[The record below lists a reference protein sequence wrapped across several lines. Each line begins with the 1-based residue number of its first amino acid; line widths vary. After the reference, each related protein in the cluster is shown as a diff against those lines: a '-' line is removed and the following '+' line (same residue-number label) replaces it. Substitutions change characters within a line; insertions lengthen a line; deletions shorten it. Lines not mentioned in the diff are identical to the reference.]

1 MSDKLFGNFT
11 LVDFL
16 VYLFVVGVIYILAIF
31 TSVFVR
37 VHKEFMTPVIFGLM
51 LGVTY
56 GNYIWVRN
64 LLGK

>member
-16 VYLFVVGVIYILAIF
+16 VYFLIYLLIYILAIF

-56 GNYIWVRN
+56 NIRN
-64 LLGK
+64 LLGN